1 MDQVLNR
8 AVTVAVEKAPA
19 REILDLIASQARL
32 RFELDDRTI
41 AREEVDLGQP
51 LTLKAAGI
59 AARDAL
65 AEVLG
70 NLGLSYRVTET
81 GTLYITT
88 AARLA
93 EDAGKKGAAIEGP
106 PIKLTLSQPLK
117 PDNPSYRELTLDA
130 YTRRL
135 AGQGLR
141 EDTVQS
147 LLAQYG
153 RAIFEP
159 GELIVLAHLSREAI
173 EEAVLLDVFPPPKKM
188 ARTALLVVHGV
199 DPRLQDRARTLV
211 QQLGDASPKAREAAE
226 ARLFEM
232 GPVAV
237 PVLEDALVHKD
248 VEVVFRADRLLLR
261 LNRPV
266 P

>member
-1 MDQVLNR
+1 M
-8 AVTVAVEKAPA
+8 
-19 REILDLIASQARL
+19 
-32 RFELDDRTI
+32 
-41 AREEVDLGQP
+41 
-51 LTLKAAGI
+51 TLKAAGI

-81 GTLYITT
+81 GTLFITT

-117 PDNPSYRELTLDA
+117 PANPSYRELTRDA

-141 EDTVQS
+141 EDTVQT
-147 LLAQYG
+147 LLEQYG
-153 RAIFEP
+153 QALFEP

-173 EEAVLLDVFPPPKKM
+173 DEAVLLDVFPPPRKLS
-188 ARTALLVVHGV
+188 ARRCWSSTASTLACRTAPGRSCNSSATPPPRPARRRRHGSSSWG
-199 DPRLQDRARTLV
+199 PSPSRSWRT
-211 QQLGDASPKAREAAE
+211 P
-226 ARLFEM
+226 
-232 GPVAV
+232 
-237 PVLEDALVHKD
+237 
-248 VEVVFRADRLLLR
+248 
-261 LNRPV
+261 
-266 P
+266 

>member
-1 MDQVLNR
+1 M
-8 AVTVAVEKAPA
+8 
-19 REILDLIASQARL
+19 
-32 RFELDDRTI
+32 
-41 AREEVDLGQP
+41 DLGQP

-93 EDAGKKGAAIEGP
+93 EDAGKKGTAIEGP

-141 EDTVQS
+141 EASVRS

-173 EEAVLLDVFPPPKKM
+173 DEAVLLDVFPPPRKTT
-188 ARTALLVVHGV
+188 RTALLVVHGV

-211 QQLGDASPKAREAAE
+211 QQLGDASPRRAR
-226 ARLFEM
+226 R
-232 GPVAV
+232 
-237 PVLEDALVHKD
+237 
-248 VEVVFRADRLLLR
+248 R
-261 LNRPV
+261 RPGCSRWGRS
-266 P
+266 PSRSWRTP